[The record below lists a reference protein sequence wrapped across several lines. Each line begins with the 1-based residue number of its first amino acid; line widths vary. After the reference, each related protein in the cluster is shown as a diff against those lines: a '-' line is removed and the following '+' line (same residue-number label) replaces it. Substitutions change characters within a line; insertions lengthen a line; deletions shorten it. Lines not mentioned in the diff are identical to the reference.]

1 MNKFCA
7 AIIASAALTL
17 TACGGDDYDDSDYDD
32 YSAYEND
39 SDYSDYE
46 SDIGAEALSD
56 SWDSMSASNRQDVCE
71 GYVLIPE
78 TIIDTIREGNEDYL
92 TREDVRDF
100 LDENC

>member
-1 MNKFCA
+1 MNKFYA
-7 AIIASAALTL
+7 AIFASVVLTL
-17 TACGGDDYDDSDYDD
+17 TACGSEDSEPY
-32 YSAYEND
+32 YSDTGTYE
-39 SDYSDYE
+39 DYSDYE
-46 SDIGAEALSD
+46 DDSDIGVEALD
-56 SWDSMSASNRQDVCE
+56 LTWDSMSESDHNDVCD